1 MNKSAEKQVKH
12 FEEYRYNRMLADCE
26 SFKEDLNNLITACR
40 NCYFIGEDAITQ
52 EDFVA
57 LVGGSFHTIRA
68 KYQNEVLEN
77 FKDTKP
83 DAVKF
88 AEIDKAMKNFDDGT
102 RGFLSN
108 LEYQMDV
115 HTLPRGYYNE
125 LGGSKFS
132 SLRVPFLS
140 LVGGICEVN
149 EPAIREYCTEY
160 YTDAE
165 LQAKEDILA
174 IWETLQAY
182 RAKYNA
188 EPVGD
193 SGSPIH
199 WNDYKNVLELNLK
212 NINV

>member
-1 MNKSAEKQVKH
+1 MNKQAEKQVKH
-12 FEEYRYNRMLADCE
+12 FEDYRYNRMLADCN

-40 NCYFIGEDAITQ
+40 NCYLIVGDELTQ

-57 LVGGSFHTIRA
+57 LVGGNFSPLRA
-68 KYQNEVLEN
+68 KYFEEVLEN
-77 FKDTKP
+77 FKDAKP
-83 DAVKF
+83 VSYKQT
-88 AEIDKAMKNFDDGT
+88 EIDKEMKRFDDAT
-102 RGFLSN
+102 KQFIFN
-108 LEYQMDV
+108 IEYQMGV

-125 LGGSKFS
+125 LGGSEFS
-132 SLRVPFLS
+132 SLRVPYLS
-140 LVGGICEVN
+140 LVDGLCEVN
-149 EPAIREYCTEY
+149 EPAIKEHCTEY